1 MQGRGAF
8 ELDSQPRIYA
18 QPSHHW
24 NKKVANS
31 SIIEGSI
38 QGGRQ
43 GKSQDDGVSKFRSAF
58 VHRQWWVCTH
68 CSSCLVCFPLLSHCT
83 DGNDTGIQLHIRSN
97 WAIMKVGSR
106 KRCKGPR
113 SLRKDAWHH
122 YREGNAKQN
131 FSVALRVVVRAWGSG
146 GIVGSYFMG
155 RVSVLQDGKSSGD
168 VLYNHRTVTVL
179 NCTCKNGLRQQILCI
194 LYHN

>member
-1 MQGRGAF
+1 MT
-8 ELDSQPRIYA
+8 ES
-18 QPSHHW
+18 
-24 NKKVANS
+24 VS
-31 SIIEGSI
+31 SVSI
-38 QGGRQ
+38 RARAVM
-43 GKSQDDGVSKFRSAF
+43 SLHTLFLLLSLFPPP
-58 VHRQWWVCTH
+58 
-68 CSSCLVCFPLLSHCT
+68 FPLHWRKWHS
-83 DGNDTGIQLHIRSN
+83 DTVTYKEQLNHNESRLQLHIRSN